1 MKSLQLASLLPLYV
15 LILLSSCD
23 TKDHADGPCNTLGGS
38 KITNQTGRIYE
49 WKNSQSPYYYIG
61 SEQPMTTGINGGY
74 ILCNDLPAEFRKE
87 GLLISYSGIDKGSLS
102 DTGDPLFA
110 YLDLKSI
117 EAIK

>member
-1 MKSLQLASLLPLYV
+1 MKSSQLVSLLSLSLLV
-15 LILLSSCD
+15 LLSSCH
-23 TKDHADGPCNTLGGS
+23 TKDHAGSPCNTLGGS
-38 KITNQTGRIYE
+38 KITNQTGRIYQ
-49 WKNSQSPYYYIG
+49 WKNSQPSYYYIG
-61 SEQPMTTGINGGY
+61 NEQPVTTGINGGY